1 MPQTTRRGVAP
12 LNPQPR
18 WPEGYIALLR
28 EAGAQEK
35 TIPHCVAW
43 VRRFFAMHPGRRRS
57 DLGRTEIEA
66 FLAETAQRPGVS
78 NWQVQQARDALELY
92 YEQFRGIAL
101 GARPDAIQQGSPS
114 QPPFAPTAKPV
125 AELHGTNDARQ
136 RYTVGRGNDKEKN
149 RSLVKEPGSAVT
161 PPDSALRAGAAP
173 PSPRARPRAQAWP
186 ETRALRSIR
195 RGLATMPP
203 LASLSLKA
211 SAHRR
216 RGRPKPSR
224 RRIQARA

>member
-78 NWQVQQARDALELY
+78 NWQVQQARDALELC

-136 RYTVGRGNDKEKN
+136 RYTVGRGNDKGKN
-149 RSLVKEPGSAVT
+149 RSLVKEPGAAVT
-161 PPDSALRAGAAP
+161 PPAAGLRAAADP
-173 PSPRARPRAQAWP
+173 PSPRARPAASRRAGAQVSDGS
-186 ETRALRSIR
+186 LSV
-195 RGLATMPP
+195 GLAICLCGGRF
-203 LASLSLKA
+203 LA
-211 SAHRR
+211 
-216 RGRPKPSR
+216 RPAKRPH
-224 RRIQARA
+224 QAAPR